1 MTNKPQDKDKNKLGE
16 IWNEKNEKL
25 QGFKRNEQDI
35 LSSGKDKKG
44 ELPQIQRQITILTN
58 EVAILESTIKI
69 YEATYEASWHTE
81 KAEELRE
88 QWKELN
94 RTFKSDN
101 MRKLL
106 EYLWS
111 QLQQDADH
119 KHGKGQ

>member
-1 MTNKPQDKDKNKLGE
+1 MTNKPQDTDRIKLGE

-25 QGFKRNEQDI
+25 QGFQRDEQTI
-35 LSSGKDKKG
+35 LRGRDKKG
-44 ELPQIQRQITILTN
+44 VLPQIQRLITILTN
-58 EVAILESTIKI
+58 EVAILDSTIKI
-69 YEATYEASWHTE
+69 YDATYGASWHTE
-81 KAEELRE
+81 NAEELRE

-94 RTFKSDN
+94 RTFKSDK